1 MPVPSQDGKFVH
13 CSYCGQ
19 KFRFGYDASLH
30 EKENTPINYH
40 QICKCSS

>member
-30 EKENTPINYH
+30 EKEKHSDQP
-40 QICKCSS
+40 SSNL